1 MFKHHTSL
9 FVTFDPSDGAKARNF
24 IRSLERKFR
33 DRTFLGRHLSPD
45 DRDAALAI
53 SKTTLTVILETKN
66 TAASVEVE
74 HDIRV
79 SLAKEPRNEILR
91 ILLDAEEQMPDDC
104 AVREMLAGSG
114 TEYVGANLSEVA
126 QAFCRLDLVARHEP
140 RIRDAVGQ
148 KPSAAIPCS
157 RN

>member
-1 MFKHHTSL
+1 MFKHHSSI

-24 IRSLERKFR
+24 IRSLARKFP
-33 DRTFLGRHLSPD
+33 DRQFLGRHLSAD
-45 DRDAALAI
+45 DGQAALAI
-53 SKTTLTVILETKN
+53 SNTTLTVILETKL
-66 TAASVEVE
+66 TAASADVK
-74 HDIRV
+74 HDVRI
-79 SLAKEPRNEILR
+79 SLTKDPRNEILR

-114 TEYVGANLSEVA
+114 TDHVGANLSEVEK
-126 QAFCRLDLVARHEP
+126 AFCRLDLLARHEP
-140 RIRDAVGQ
+140 RIRDAAGQ